1 MLKKCAEVRAK
12 KQKLSEKRYA
22 IQTNDTLMNMIN
34 DRKAREARGGAA
46 TDSTNLGN
54 YMIQADEF
62 ESNKGPIVLDTT
74 LEEMKQI
81 EYVNSMSRRKKMLSM
96 L

>member
-1 MLKKCAEVRAK
+1 
-12 KQKLSEKRYA
+12 LSEKRFA

-54 YMIQADEF
+54 FIIQSDEF
-62 ESNKGPIVLDTT
+62 EANIGPIVLDTT
-74 LEEMKQI
+74 LEEMK
-81 EYVNSMSRRKKMLSM
+81 
-96 L
+96 